1 MIGRRGARDGTGAA
15 RGGKRDAADSRLSAD
30 RAGGD
35 QRGVSVATAGRR
47 HHEGGEP
54 HPSLDE
60 LIPRNH
66 WLLGQLMPPVFE
78 VRAIRRWAGPDSL
91 EANLRIYTLLN
102 NQYNVIYQ
110 RAQTLMTFAGLVV
123 TVTGFSGRTIAQ
135 TSHLAQTSLVSGMAL
150 VLLGAAIA
158 IIWVL
163 RVNWLSGHMGR
174 AGEGF
179 LLECLRERNRKILA
193 LRITSLLMVIGFLL
207 YGFAIGL
214 MLLDPTKVLAV
225 PAIA

>member
-1 MIGRRGARDGTGAA
+1 M
-15 RGGKRDAADSRLSAD
+15 
-30 RAGGD
+30 
-35 QRGVSVATAGRR
+35 SVASSR
-47 HHEGGEP
+47 HRHDNADDP
-54 HPSLDE
+54 RHLDE
-60 LIPRNH
+60 PIPRNH
-66 WLLGQLMPPVFE
+66 WLWGQLMAPALE

-135 TSHLAQTSLVSGMAL
+135 TSRLAQVAIVSGMGL

-179 LLECLRERNRKILA
+179 LLECLRERNRKIFA
-193 LRITSLLMVIGFLL
+193 LRLTSVLMVVGFLL
-207 YGFAIGL
+207 YGFSIGL
-214 MLLDPTKVLAV
+214 MLLDPTKVLQV
-225 PAIA
+225 PGVA